1 MSQTEIDKSYFVAF
15 CIEQYKVAKGMDGAA
30 AAELFY
36 RYGVNDYLYTNFDV
50 LHTQSCQWLIE
61 EIDEYITKRQ

>member
-15 CIEQYKVAKGMDGAA
+15 CIEQYKVAKGMDGASV
-30 AAELFY
+30 AELFY
-36 RYGVNDYLYTNFDV
+36 SKGVSDYLSTLFEV

-61 EIDEYITKRQ
+61 EIDEYLRQRQ